1 MFDSIDEL
9 FLNDGNIDKRK
20 FGRCIS
26 ALENSFKDAEKI
38 LSKIYSPHSE
48 AVVIGITGPPGGGK
62 STLTNELIKKFR
74 EKDKTVGVIAVDPTS
89 PFSGGAILG
98 DRVRMTDHSSDKG
111 VFIRSMGSRGNLG
124 GLGPATANV
133 MNLMKSAGFDAVII
147 ETVGVGQSEV
157 EVMHLADAVLLILVP
172 GMGDDIQAMKAG
184 IMEIADIFVVNKA
197 DKDGKEKL
205 LAEINMLVHIN
216 RDKLKW
222 VPPVVETVA
231 VNGEG
236 VFELMKALDERM
248 GYISDNRDYFAREKC
263 GVQFSHMAKDKIGG
277 KILAFLE
284 KEGIFSKWIDEVA
297 EKKVN
302 PYKILRNMEKKLE
315 IKWRR
320 DE

>member
-1 MFDSIDEL
+1 
-9 FLNDGNIDKRK
+9 
-20 FGRCIS
+20 
-26 ALENSFKDAEKI
+26 
-38 LSKIYSPHSE
+38 
-48 AVVIGITGPPGGGK
+48 
-62 STLTNELIKKFR
+62 
-74 EKDKTVGVIAVDPTS
+74 
-89 PFSGGAILG
+89 
-98 DRVRMTDHSSDKG
+98 
-111 VFIRSMGSRGNLG
+111 
-124 GLGPATANV
+124 
-133 MNLMKSAGFDAVII
+133 
-147 ETVGVGQSEV
+147 
-157 EVMHLADAVLLILVP
+157 
-172 GMGDDIQAMKAG
+172 AG